1 MSSKEI
7 QYIFEEACEHVLKS
21 YERKEIFFFSEGD
34 LKCVLFSECLFL
46 MKRRKIET
54 PYPIWTDEKGF
65 YKSLT
70 PDLTLGRKREVVVET
85 KFFGRTTPDKSE
97 IGEVMCDLQKLDR
110 YLSEGAS
117 FANFILIDESG
128 VLKKI
133 PELDKLESWKEIN
146 RDDKKI
152 DFLFLA
158 RFWF

>member
-1 MSSKEI
+1 MNSKVI
-7 QYIFEEACEHVLKS
+7 QDIFEEACEHVLRS
-21 YERKEIFFFSEGD
+21 YERNEIFFFSEAD

-46 MKRRKIET
+46 MKQRKIET
-54 PYPIWTDEKGF
+54 PYPIWADEEF

-85 KFFGRTTPDKSE
+85 KFFGRIKPDKSV
-97 IGEVMCDLQKLDR
+97 ISEVIRDLQKLDK

-128 VLKKI
+128 VLKNV
-133 PELDKLESWKEIN
+133 PELIKLESWKEIN
-146 RDDKKI
+146 RDNKKI

>member
-1 MSSKEI
+1 
-7 QYIFEEACEHVLKS
+7 
-21 YERKEIFFFSEGD
+21 
-34 LKCVLFSECLFL
+34 
-46 MKRRKIET
+46 MKLLIPFGLTK
-54 PYPIWTDEKGF
+54 KGF

-85 KFFGRTTPDKSE
+85 KFFGRTTPDKRK
-97 IGEVMCDLQKLDR
+97 ICEVIRDLQKLDR

-146 RDDKKI
+146 RENNKI

-158 RFWF
+158 RFWFLKIT

>member
-7 QYIFEEACEHVLKS
+7 QDIFEEACEHVLRS
-21 YERKEIFFFSEGD
+21 YERKEIFFFSEED

-46 MKRRKIET
+46 MKRQKIET
-54 PYPIWTDEKGF
+54 PYPIWTEEKGF
-65 YKSLT
+65 EKPLT
-70 PDLTLGRKREVVVET
+70 PDLILGRKREVVVET
-85 KFFGRTTPDKSE
+85 KFFSRTIPDKHK
-97 IGEVMCDLQKLDR
+97 IGEVMRDLQKLDR

-133 PELDKLESWKEIN
+133 PELNKLESWKEIK